1 MSETVSNIKS
11 RRLLAIFAAI
21 TVATFAGCGSQAYEQ
36 RLAETAK
43 YYAYRQQVDSALERN
58 SWQDYGIQMR
68 LPKGFQEIPGPVEED
83 EHDERQ
89 PDFLSKPLP
98 GLIGAWQTEVYVE
111 IPDRESPSMPAWIFL
126 CTNHN
131 RFLNQQT
138 DPTATPALLVEDL
151 SNTLAAELRYEP
163 DTALNRWAYEETRA
177 PGGTP
182 YVPRKTYESI
192 MLDDERDIGE
202 ERVRMQFRLIRYYVD
217 QIQFCLLTVTPHE
230 EILDR
235 QDRQRFYGINGA
247 LDLMMEQLVVSGEP
261 PRQQRSGPAPSGG
274 GF

>member
-1 MSETVSNIKS
+1 MSANFSNFQS
-11 RRLLAIFAAI
+11 RGLLAIFVVVIASTI
-21 TVATFAGCGSQAYEQ
+21 AGCGSQAYEQ

-58 SWQDYGIQMR
+58 AWQDLGIQMR

-83 EHDERQ
+83 EHDQRQ
-89 PDFLSKPLP
+89 PNFLSKSLP

-126 CTNHN
+126 CTNHQ
-131 RFLNQQT
+131 RFLNQQS

-177 PGGTP
+177 PTGTP

-192 MLDDERDIGE
+192 MLDDERNIGE

-235 QDRQRFYGINGA
+235 QDRQTFYGINGA
-247 LDLMMEQLVVSGEP
+247 IDLMMEQLVVSGEP
-261 PRQQRSGPAPSGG
+261 PRQQRAGPAPSGG